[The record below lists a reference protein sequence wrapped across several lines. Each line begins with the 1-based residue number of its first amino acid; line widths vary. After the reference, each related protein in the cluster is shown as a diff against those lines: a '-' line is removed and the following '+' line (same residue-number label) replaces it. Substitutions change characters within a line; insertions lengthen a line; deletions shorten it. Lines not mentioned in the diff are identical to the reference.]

1 MGRREQRERE
11 RKRAASSCKS
21 IEHFLPIVKKSCS
34 SEGQPSTSPSDLSCS
49 TSVNVVS
56 DSVQPSLNLVQ
67 NSTTCCTTS
76 DIVIQVSPT
85 ITPSGPESSVGLSTE
100 PCSSSSVSTS
110 ILLDPQL
117 HQPPIISQSDSSH
130 PDIGKIYADSKLSSL
145 NFCSTIRSLS
155 ASEMYTLLKKH
166 DKPSE
171 HHLFPCTMFG
181 NYNRQFQFK
190 WFDIYPW
197 IVYSTVVEGIFCIFC
212 ALFCVNRDGM
222 ASLVNK
228 PFCSWNK
235 FHEKCKNHGSSKIH
249 HQSMLAA
256 ETFVNSIEHPETG
269 PIGTMD
275 AKRIANIAQN
285 RVILKFIIEATL
297 FCAKQ
302 CIALRGDCED
312 LESSKNPGN
321 FLSILKLMANHNDNL
336 HTHLYSP
343 AMKNATYISPRTQNE
358 LLNIMGRHIVL
369 FGIVQEIK
377 TAKFYSILADEVTS
391 HNTEHLALCT
401 RFVDA
406 KGDIREEFMTFLS
419 LERLTGRYIAE
430 KIIEFLKDNDLNV
443 ENIRGQGYDGASNMS
458 SERVGVQAQIKEL
471 SPLATYIHCSSH
483 QLNLVI
489 THSCILAE
497 VRNVVDQLQHC
508 CHFFLASPKRSGL
521 LELIVSKGVVDKCKR
536 KPLLDLC
543 KTRWTAYQHFYQSFT
558 YIVEALEYIGC
569 KLQLH
574 EYGEL
579 YADWD
584 VNSRSDAQQILH
596 GITNFSFIVVFL
608 TIYQYLSHL
617 SGITIKLQSRA
628 IDVYEAFEMIEDIRK
643 VYKNERDNVDGGF
656 QIIYDQAVRMADK
669 VGCIVSAPRTV
680 GRQQHRSNV
689 SSTTPIEHYKRNV
702 AIPFLDHVLTHL
714 NEQFSSLSVNASY
727 LLTIVPSVMF
737 SKPSKLSEIT
747 AQYQQDLPSPELLEM
762 EMCRWKCKFSTVSAD
777 KLPNSPSEAIKVCDA
792 QLYPNRILLQI
803 ACTLPV
809 TSCECER
816 SASVLRRLKNYMR
829 ATMGNERLA
838 NLALLHTHYD
848 QHTDTERVIDIYA
861 QMHPRR
867 IELETLL

>member
-1 MGRREQRERE
+1 
-11 RKRAASSCKS
+11 
-21 IEHFLPIVKKSCS
+21 
-34 SEGQPSTSPSDLSCS
+34 
-49 TSVNVVS
+49 
-56 DSVQPSLNLVQ
+56 
-67 NSTTCCTTS
+67 
-76 DIVIQVSPT
+76 
-85 ITPSGPESSVGLSTE
+85 
-100 PCSSSSVSTS
+100 
-110 ILLDPQL
+110 
-117 HQPPIISQSDSSH
+117 
-130 PDIGKIYADSKLSSL
+130 
-145 NFCSTIRSLS
+145 
-155 ASEMYTLLKKH
+155 
-166 DKPSE
+166 
-171 HHLFPCTMFG
+171 
-181 NYNRQFQFK
+181 
-190 WFDIYPW
+190 
-197 IVYSTVVEGIFCIFC
+197 
-212 ALFCVNRDGM
+212 
-222 ASLVNK
+222 
-228 PFCSWNK
+228 
-235 FHEKCKNHGSSKIH
+235 
-249 HQSMLAA
+249 
-256 ETFVNSIEHPETG
+256 
-269 PIGTMD
+269 
-275 AKRIANIAQN
+275 
-285 RVILKFIIEATL
+285 
-297 FCAKQ
+297 
-302 CIALRGDCED
+302 
-312 LESSKNPGN
+312 
-321 FLSILKLMANHNDNL
+321 
-336 HTHLYSP
+336 
-343 AMKNATYISPRTQNE
+343 
-358 LLNIMGRHIVL
+358 MGRHIVL

-406 KGDIREEFMTFLS
+406 KGDNREEFMTFLS

-543 KTRWTAYQHFYQSFT
+543 KTRWAERHTAYQHFYQSFT

-569 KLQLH
+569 KLHLH

-762 EMCRWKCKFSTVSAD
+762 EMCRWKCKFSTVPAD

-792 QLYPNRILLQI
+792 QLYPNIRILLQI

-848 QHTDTERVIDIYA
+848 QHIDTERVIDIYA